1 MRSLDSHMNSTYNW
15 NTHESVPQEIINKY
29 PELSEI
35 TVQLLYNRK
44 ITEQSDVDV
53 FLNPDYGQDQHDPY
67 LFVDMEK
74 AVNRID
80 EALRKGEKIVVH
92 GDYDADGVCG
102 STVLYITLKELGGDV
117 SVYLPHRDTEGYGL
131 NMNTIDKLAKEK
143 TDLIITVD
151 CATSNLEEIAAAS
164 EKGMDVIV
172 TDHHSQPPELPKEA
186 IAILNP
192 KLERETYPFQY
203 LAGVGVAFKVAQAL
217 IAKYELGEAFEKWLL
232 DLVAISTVTDF
243 VQLTGEN
250 RVFLKYGLIVLQK
263 NRRPGLRNLMELV
276 GKNPH
281 DIDEQ
286 TIGFQIG
293 PHINAA
299 GRIDHANMAFNMLVE
314 EDETAAK
321 EAAIDLQRT
330 NRERQK
336 LSAKMSKE
344 ALAQAELQKDEYII
358 IVESEDWPPGLVG
371 LVAGKVVSTY
381 NKPAYVITR
390 MGGDIVGS
398 GRSIEQFHLVDA
410 LQSMDEVFSKYGG
423 HPQACGFTLKDVES
437 LDEFK
442 TRMRARAREILEGQ
456 DLRKTL
462 SIETELTI
470 DQIDWDL
477 VDSVSQL
484 APYGQGNPEPVF
496 ATRGA
501 HVDSF
506 AQIGKQK
513 NHLRLNVSQNGVRR
527 QCIAFGMGEVADEL
541 EVGARIDIAYTV
553 GINEWN
559 GNREVQLQIKDIS
572 V

>member
-1 MRSLDSHMNSTYNW
+1 MNSTYNW
-15 NTHESVPQEIINKY
+15 NTRETVPQDILEKY
-29 PELSEI
+29 PELSTT
-35 TVQLLYNRK
+35 TVQLLFNRG
-44 ITEQSDVDV
+44 ITEQKDVDI

-80 EALRKGEKIVVH
+80 EALRKGENIVVH

-131 NMNTIDKLAKEK
+131 NMNTIDTLAKRK

-151 CATSNLEEIAAAS
+151 CATSNLEEIAAAA

-186 IAILNP
+186 VAILNP
-192 KLERETYPFQY
+192 KLERETYPFPY

-263 NRRPGLRNLMELV
+263 NRRPGLRNLLELV
-276 GKNPH
+276 GKNPK

-314 EDETAAK
+314 ENEIAAK
-321 EAAIDLQRT
+321 EAALDLQRT

-344 ALAQAELQKDEYII
+344 ALAQAELQKNEYII

-398 GRSIEQFHLVDA
+398 GRSIEQFHLVEA

-423 HPQACGFTLKDVES
+423 HPQACGFTLKDADS

-442 TRMRARAREILEGQ
+442 TRMRERARDILEGQ

-462 SIETELTI
+462 DIETKLTI

-477 VDSVSQL
+477 VESVKQL

-496 ATRGA
+496 ATDQA
-501 HVDSF
+501 KVDSF

-541 EVGARIDIAYTV
+541 EIGGLVDLAYTV

-559 GNREVQLQIKDIS
+559 GNRELQLQIKDIS